1 MTTTPTLQRIRTR
14 LGLTGLNY
22 ASAKLALMAV
32 MDKALDPRLPGPS
45 GAEIMLAAE
54 KFKAGKPRPRNLRE
68 FLAASF
74 FSRLKIGLFL
84 GEMSVVCG
92 AVAGILYGLYFIQQA
107 DTLITASYLVY
118 TLICLQV
125 IAVAAFPEVLV
136 FFSEVMSFNHHLPGD
151 PDVG

>member
-92 AVAGILYGLYFIQQA
+92 AVAGILYGLYFLQQA
-107 DTLITASYLVY
+107 DALITAGCLVY
-118 TLICLQV
+118 AIFGLQALALM
-125 IAVAAFPEVLV
+125 IFPEGLV
-136 FFSEVMSFNHHLPGD
+136 FFSEMMSFNHHLPGD
-151 PDVG
+151 PDVR